1 VRFLFTKVASILLPE
16 ERKSNE
22 GNKNITMA
30 GGVLMLQRKDKRI
43 TRDEYYGRPWRAPA
57 SDYWSLLMTIT
68 EPEGLSL
75 EKLRGL
81 ASAAPPCISIVLLE
95 REARDARIAFKD
107 ALAQVRAKLAA
118 STYKRDIASLLDP
131 LELAATNVID
141 SSKEPATFIFLRSP
155 DVCESFRTRYRVGQ
169 SVAVVGEWFQL
180 RPLLALASK
189 HLEFYILALKLNDT
203 RIFKCTDQFCE
214 AARFP
219 KNAGTEAAGFVPGA
233 AQSSLRAEPVH
244 DRDHPEDHLG
254 RFYREIDRD
263 VNALLKDE
271 HPPLVVVGVE
281 HEVALFHRL
290 TTYPACVEPGIRGL
304 PGHLSQNEMYQQ
316 SLELVRSVTTG
327 PARRALEKFD
337 KQIGTGHASADV
349 HEIVPAASTG
359 RVEFLFRSRTGPFPA
374 RSTAGPNSWIQ
385 PPCKRFATAAT
396 VKPYWRPAC
405 LPGALF
411 ARSSA
416 MRQRVSNNA

>member
-1 VRFLFTKVASILLPE
+1 
-16 ERKSNE
+16 
-22 GNKNITMA
+22 
-30 GGVLMLQRKDKRI
+30 MLRSVSW
-43 TRDEYYGRPWRAPA
+43 TEPVF
-57 SDYWSLLMTIT
+57 DYWSLFMTIT
-68 EPEGLSL
+68 EPERFSL

-118 STYKRDIASLLDP
+118 SASKHDIASLLDP

-155 DVCESFRTRYRVGQ
+155 DVCESFRTRYLVGQ
-169 SVAVVGEWFQL
+169 PVAAVGECFQL

-233 AQSSLRAEPVH
+233 SQSSLRAEPVH
-244 DRDHPEDHLG
+244 DRDHPENHLG

-263 VNALLKDE
+263 VNALLKDG

-304 PGHLSQNEMYQQ
+304 PGHLGQNEMYRQ

-349 HEIVPAASTG
+349 QEIVRAASTG
-359 RVEFLFRSRTGPFPA
+359 RVEHLFLLENGAVPGA
-374 RSTAGPNSWIQ
+374 VDGGADLLD
-385 PPCKRFATAAT
+385 TAAVQT
-396 VKPYWRPAC
+396 LRHGGDVQILLETSMPSGGPICAIFRYA
-405 LPGALF
+405 
-411 ARSSA
+411 S
-416 MRQRVSNNA
+416 